1 MDSKRNLQIKSW
13 YTFTKDE
20 RHPLKS
26 NKANYIYLNARKC
39 GSNRPTFHQ
48 STQYHMAVRSKAS
61 LDRNY
66 EGRGFKNLA
75 QNTVRPPSPRS
86 LIASLFR
93 KKGPAPFISLGR
105 SACLPSG
112 FPLSENLFFKR
123 QKLSSA
129 RAAIAQRRVE
139 TQFVM
144 LIFSG
149 CWHVVLT
156 CLLYTSPSPRDFCRS
171 RMPSSA

>member
-26 NKANYIYLNARKC
+26 NKANYIYLNARKS

-93 KKGPAPFISLGR
+93 KKVQ
-105 SACLPSG
+105 
-112 FPLSENLFFKR
+112 PLSSPWVGQPASLQDFLFQR
-123 QKLSSA
+123 ISSSSV
-129 RAAIAQRRVE
+129 RNCRLHVPAIAQRRVE

-156 CLLYTSPSPRDFCRS
+156 AFSL
-171 RMPSSA
+171 SAVSLCVSHQC